1 MTAPAEF
8 EATVGFVDLAG
19 FTALTDAHGD
29 RAALDLVVRFE
40 AMIRDGI
47 DGDGRLV
54 KTIGDAAMVTF
65 EDPTRALTGLGAALD
80 ALAVTEHFP
89 LARTGL
95 HHGSVLERDGDLFG
109 ATVNLAARVAG
120 QAAGGQVLGTA
131 AVAASARALGV
142 RSTDLGTFELR
153 NVTAPVRLF
162 DLDIGGGASAH
173 TVDPVCRMR
182 VEHRDATGR
191 LRWNDHDY
199 WFCSLRCA
207 AAFAEDPASY
217 ASTVSG

>member
-65 EDPTRALTGLGAALD
+65 EDPTRALTGLGSALD

-120 QAAGGQVLGTA
+120 QAAGGQVPGTA
-131 AVAASARALGV
+131 AVERARTRSIRCVGCGSSTETPPAGCAGTTTTTGSARCDV
-142 RSTDLGTFELR
+142 RRPSPR
-153 NVTAPVRLF
+153 IRP
-162 DLDIGGGASAH
+162 
-173 TVDPVCRMR
+173 
-182 VEHRDATGR
+182 ATR
-191 LRWNDHDY
+191 R
-199 WFCSLRCA
+199 R
-207 AAFAEDPASY
+207 
-217 ASTVSG
+217 